1 MNEDRI
7 KKVMSKVFNVDES
20 SIGPNSSPDTIEN
33 WDSLK
38 HMQLILA
45 LEEEFKVEFTPEE
58 TVDILSYPLIKIT
71 LESHGISF
79 N

>member
-1 MNEDRI
+1 MNENRI
-7 KKVMSKVFNVDES
+7 KKVMSKVFNINEN
-20 SIGPNSSPDTIEN
+20 SIGTSSSQDTIEN

-38 HMQLILA
+38 HMQLIYE
-45 LEEEFKVEFTPEE
+45 LEEEFKVEFTTEE
-58 TVDILSYPLIKIT
+58 IVDILSYPLIKIM

>member
-20 SIGPNSSPDTIEN
+20 SVGPNSSPDTIEN

-45 LEEEFKVEFTPEE
+45 LEEEFKIEFTPEE